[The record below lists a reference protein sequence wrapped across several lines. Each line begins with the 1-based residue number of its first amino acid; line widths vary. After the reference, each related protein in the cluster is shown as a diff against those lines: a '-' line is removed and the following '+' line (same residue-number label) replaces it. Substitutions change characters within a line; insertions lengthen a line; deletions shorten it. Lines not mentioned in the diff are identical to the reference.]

1 MGKYVVKDIN
11 KNGVK
16 DKWEI
21 AKYAQANAAA
31 DNSSDTPAKQMGA
44 VVPPVQAPSSL
55 VNPFGQ
61 QDVNAMQ
68 NRFGGAQVPGS
79 FDRSMPPTP
88 QPTPILQGSQLMDFA
103 AVMGASKQVGKEAL
117 KTLSQKLKE
126 KKEEKP
132 QPTRTAV
139 APAKIY
145 SNAGSTTIYNEDGT
159 EAKGPTPPLLSKEHP
174 GKDGHTGHKKDPVS
188 GENKK
193 VYDDSKKKESLP
205 EDKGTK
211 TQQKNKEVANLLNT
225 RSSKDLKK
233 NKL

>member
-16 DKWEI
+16 EEWEI

-31 DNSSDTPAKQMGA
+31 DNSSDTPAKQIGA
-44 VVPPVQAPSSL
+44 VVPPMQAPSSL

-88 QPTPILQGSQLMDFA
+88 QPTPLLQGSQLMDLA
-103 AVMGASKQVGKEAL
+103 AQMALSKSLGKGVF
-117 KTLSQKLKE
+117 KTLSKTLKDKKE
-126 KKEEKP
+126 KPKP
-132 QPTRTAV
+132 TMTAV
-139 APAKIY
+139 APARTY
-145 SNAGSTTIYNEDGT
+145 SNAGNPTIYNEDGT
-159 EAKGPTPPLLSKEHP
+159 EANGPTPPLLSKKHP
-174 GKDGHTGHKKDPVS
+174 GKDGHTGHLKDPVS

-193 VYDDSKKKESLP
+193 VFDDSKKKKPMPKDE
-205 EDKGTK
+205 GTK
-211 TQQKNKEVANLLNT
+211 KQQENKRVANLLNA
-225 RSSKDLKK
+225 RSSEDLKK
-233 NKL
+233 